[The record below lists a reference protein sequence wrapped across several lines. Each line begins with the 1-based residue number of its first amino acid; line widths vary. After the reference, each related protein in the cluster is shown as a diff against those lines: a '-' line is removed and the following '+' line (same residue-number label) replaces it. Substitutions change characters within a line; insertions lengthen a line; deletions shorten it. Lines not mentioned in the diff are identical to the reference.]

1 LEPPEPLC
9 GAAKKNFF
17 SSEGRAAGM
26 GAGEDIAVEL
36 PMIGGDKP
44 RETSA
49 AGVGR
54 CDEISDWF
62 GFSGRVMVAA
72 KPD

>member
-1 LEPPEPLC
+1 
-9 GAAKKNFF
+9 
-17 SSEGRAAGM
+17 M